1 MAADGRRRD
10 GVNLP
15 THGPCGWA
23 GDGRTGGT
31 HDEAERLAGRHAAGR
46 RDRPE
51 RSRRPRLRPTPHP
64 HPPDAARVQAS
75 PPVGGNRRRVAER
88 PAATAP
94 GTGRGSTGAP
104 RQFYALAARQIR
116 RELLDLARQH
126 YGPEGIGANHD
137 TDSGIA
143 AEKKTAPADE
153 PHDLDGWTRFHEQ
166 VEKLSD
172 EQREVFDLLWYE
184 GLTQPEAATVLN
196 VSLKTVKR
204 RWQDARL
211 FLFEAM
217 RGESPE

>member
-1 MAADGRRRD
+1 M
-10 GVNLP
+10 GV
-15 THGPCGWA
+15 
-23 GDGRTGGT
+23 
-31 HDEAERLAGRHAAGR
+31 LAGHTTRLNGWLADMRRGDVTARNEVIAHAC
-46 RDRPE
+46 D
-51 RSRRPRLRPTPHP
+51 RLRTLTH
-64 HPPDAARVQAS
+64 RMLR
-75 PPVGGNRRRVAER
+75 GFRRVRRWAETDDVLQNSLLR
-88 PAATAP
+88 LHRALAEVQPET
-94 GTGRGSTGAP
+94 P
-104 RQFYALAARQIR
+104 RQFYALAAQQIR

-184 GLTQPEAATVLN
+184 GLTQPEAATVLG

-217 RGESPE
+217 KGEPPE